1 MIGFLQ
7 GKASTVYSGGIFRR
21 AAVIFLLLASAVA
34 GVMFLLFHVQ
44 WGAALA
50 VTRANEEKA
59 AEIARQRIVTEL
71 DSVLLDIRYLTQ
83 QQFLKRWFE
92 RGDSTSLIDLANEYR
107 LFSMEKRV
115 YDQIRL
121 IDLSGREQVRVNW
134 NAGNPEVTP
143 RSRLQDKVDRYYVH
157 ETLKLSPNEVYI
169 SPFDLNLEEGA
180 IEQPIKPMIRFG
192 ALAHDADG
200 NRKGMVILNYL
211 GKRLISRIKALTDQT
226 SGHLWLLNQEGY
238 WLIGPTPAD
247 EWTFMYPDTRGR
259 SFANSHP
266 TAWARIKGSD
276 VSGQLMDGGNLFTYS
291 KIVSLASNLPPAKP
305 DSNPTFTTTEQNWF
319 VVTQVSSDGLAN
331 RRLELLEYF
340 VLAFFA
346 LAILLILVAAL
357 VARHAQRRKEAEQHW
372 RDSEKRFRS
381 LLESAPDSVVITD
394 TEGKIVLVN
403 AQSEMLFGYQ
413 RESLVGQPVE
423 MLLPDR
429 FREQHVGHR
438 RGYLSGAK
446 ARPMGLGLE
455 LFGLRSDGGEF
466 PVAISLSPVETDEG
480 KLVISSIRDVTEMH
494 EAAREIN
501 NLNNRLERDNNELLA
516 LNKEME
522 AFSYSVSHDLRAPL
536 RAIDGFSQALLE
548 DCADVLTENGKSH
561 LERVRQAAQ
570 RMGYL
575 IDDLLK
581 LSRVTRSELQIG
593 TVNLSLV
600 AQGVVDG
607 LLESGA
613 RPDVNVTIAPDLI
626 ARGDARLLGIALE
639 NLIGNAWKF
648 TGDRPSA
655 RIEFGQRITNGK
667 SAFFVRDNGVGFD
680 MAYADQLFRAF
691 QRLHDARE
699 FPGTGIGLATVQ
711 RIIRKHGGD
720 VWAESE
726 TGKGAAF
733 YFTLQQE
740 KAS

>member
-7 GKASTVYSGGIFRR
+7 GKTSTVYAGGIFRH
-21 AAVIFLLLASAVA
+21 AAFVFLLLASAVA
-34 GVMFLLFHVQ
+34 AVMFLLFHVQ
-44 WGAALA
+44 WGATLS

-59 AEIARQRIVTEL
+59 AEIARQRAVTEL
-71 DSVLLDIRYLTQ
+71 TSVLLDIRYLTQ
-83 QQFLKRWFE
+83 QQFLKRWFD
-92 RGDSTSLIDLANEYR
+92 RGDAASLFDLANEYR
-107 LFSMEKRV
+107 LFSMKKRV

-121 IDLSGREQVRVNW
+121 IDLDGREQVRVNW
-134 NAGNPEVTP
+134 NEGNPEVTP
-143 RSRLQDKVDRYYVH
+143 KSRLQDKGDRYYVR
-157 ETLKLSPNEVYI
+157 ETLKLSPDGVYI
-169 SPFDLNLEEGA
+169 SPFDLNQEKGVVEN
-180 IEQPIKPMIRFG
+180 PIKPVIRFG

-200 NRKGMVILNYL
+200 NRKGMVVLNYR
-211 GKRLISRIKALTDQT
+211 GQRLLSYISALTNQT
-226 SGHLWLLNQEGY
+226 MGRLWLLNDKGY
-238 WLIGPTPAD
+238 WLIDPGRGD
-247 EWTFMYPDTRGR
+247 EWAFMPPDSQEQ
-259 SFANSHP
+259 SFASRYP
-266 TAWARIKGSD
+266 SAWTEIGRSD
-276 VSGQLMDGGNLFTYS
+276 VSGQFLDNGNLFTYS
-291 KIVSLASNLPPAKP
+291 KIVALASDLPLIAPSL
-305 DSNPTFTTTEQNWF
+305 DPTFNTSKQNWV
-319 VVTQVSSDGLAN
+319 VVTQVSSEELGS
-331 RRLELLEYF
+331 RRLALLEDF
-340 VLAFFA
+340 LLAFCA
-346 LAILLILVAAL
+346 LAVLLGVVSVLI
-357 VARHAQRRKEAEQHW
+357 ARNAVHRREAEQHW

-381 LLESAPDSVVITD
+381 LLESAPDSVIITD
-394 TEGKIVLVN
+394 TEGQIVLVN
-403 AQSEMLFGYQ
+403 AQSEKLFGYQ

-438 RGYLSGAK
+438 RGYVSGAK

-455 LFGLRSDGGEF
+455 LFGLRSDGAEF

-480 KLVISSIRDVTEMH
+480 MLVISSIRDVTEVH

-570 RMGYL
+570 RMGFL

-613 RPDVNVTIAPDLI
+613 KPDVNVTIAPDLI

-655 RIEFGQRITNGK
+655 LIEFGQRITNGK
-667 SAFFVRDNGVGFD
+667 SAFFVQDNGVGFD

-711 RIIRKHGGD
+711 RIIRKHGGE

-726 TGKGAAF
+726 IGKGAAF

-740 KAS
+740 RAS